1 MRLPR
6 GNPGASSVSVPAMR
20 GIAWIVLLGVAAPV
34 AAAPAG
40 TPAPAGS
47 ASAPAS
53 ASASAA
59 KAPST
64 VTSGTPTKGCTP
76 PSGTVPVRAE
86 IDKQYQ
92 APSAGAPVSLFFAGC
107 AAVQGPI
114 ASLTV
119 ELGYGHSFGRTL
131 TIVRLVRKG
140 AAWEV
145 TALELDRG
153 KGKVAA
159 WGGETTDAVRVR
171 TFTASDALGA
181 ALVDFAGTALSV
193 TLSEPKKGNGLGLS
207 GWASSSD
214 FYAAVTLVGA
224 NTVDRHYAGYKGS
237 SDQLTYLPVLVT
249 ADVVLAQLALG
260 KQPTAAL
267 DAGARALFS
276 DRILLRRDHLD
287 GSFHWWVR
295 EAYARAA
302 PEGGDK
308 RLLPLL
314 EHWLALPSGAS
325 EDRTRV
331 AAVNALAGIT
341 GDDRRFDAAGAPRA
355 TTKVVKD
362 YLTKPAKAP

>member
-1 MRLPR
+1 MSPPP
-6 GNPGASSVSVPAMR
+6 GNPHPPSVSLPTMR
-20 GIAWIVLLGVAAPV
+20 GIAWIVLLGVATPV
-34 AAAPAG
+34 AAAP
-40 TPAPAGS
+40 TAPPPPTAS
-47 ASAPAS
+47 ASAPGSKPAPTT
-53 ASASAA
+53 SAA
-59 KAPST
+59 
-64 VTSGTPTKGCTP
+64 PTKGCAP
-76 PSGTVPVRAE
+76 PSTTVPIRAE
-86 IDKQYQ
+86 IDKHYQ
-92 APSAGAPVSLFFAGC
+92 APTDGGPLSLFFAGC

-119 ELGYGHSFGRTL
+119 ELGHGHSFGRTL
-131 TIVRLVRKG
+131 TVARLVRKG

-159 WGGETTDAVRVR
+159 WGGETTDGVRLR
-171 TFTASDALGA
+171 TFTVSDALGG

-193 TLSEPKKGNGLGLS
+193 TLSEPKKGNGLGMS

-214 FYAAVTLVGA
+214 FYAAVTLVGT

-237 SDQLTYLPVLVT
+237 GDQLTYLPVLVT
-249 ADVVLAQLALG
+249 ADVVLTQLALA
-260 KQPTAAL
+260 KQATAPL

-276 DRILLRRDHLD
+276 DRVLLRRDHLE

-314 EHWLALPSGAS
+314 QQWLALPSGAS

-341 GDDRRFDAAGAPRA
+341 GDDRRFDAAGAPRP
-355 TTKVVKD
+355 TMKVVKD